1 MWRKKTDE
9 DVKEEGEKR
18 GEGGRAGGGRVGG
31 GVAVAVMR
39 IKETFRRY
47 LRKKISDGWK
57 MMVHQAPISS

>member
-9 DVKEEGEKR
+9 DVKEEGEKI
-18 GEGGRAGGGRVGG
+18 GGGRGGVGG

>member
-18 GEGGRAGGGRVGG
+18 GGGGGG
-31 GVAVAVMR
+31 EAVAVMR
-39 IKETFRRY
+39 IKEAFRRY